1 MKSHRPPPRLL
12 LDEPIN
18 SRRQL
23 SLSTAQTNYLQR
35 ALRLRVAAP
44 LIVFDGCGAEH
55 QARILRYDKAGA
67 VIELGLAIPTM
78 APPDLRVFLVQG
90 IAKAERMDF
99 AIQKATEL
107 GVAEIFPAYTHH
119 SVVKLEPDRA
129 QRRLIHWQRVAGSA
143 CEQSGRHF
151 PPRIHGPEPLDACI
165 RALPA
170 GCVRLVF
177 DPRGARPW
185 PAPARKPDNVA
196 ALVGPEGGFS
206 AAELDGLTR
215 SGFRAIKLGE
225 QILRT
230 ETAAI
235 VACALL
241 QSRWGSLRG

>member
-1 MKSHRPPPRLL
+1 MKSQRPPPRLL

-18 SRRQL
+18 GRRQL
-23 SLSTAQTNYLQR
+23 TLSAAQANYLQR

-44 LIVFDGCGAEH
+44 LIIFDGCGAEH
-55 QARILRYDKAGA
+55 QARILRYEKGGA
-67 VIELGLAIPTM
+67 VVELGVAISAM

-119 SVVKLEPDRA
+119 SVVKLDRDRA
-129 QRRLIHWQRVAGSA
+129 LRRLIHWQRVAGSA

-151 PPRIHGPEPLDACI
+151 PPRVHGPQPLDACI

-170 GCVRLVF
+170 GCLRLVF
-177 DPRGARPW
+177 DPRGAKPW
-185 PAPARKPDNVA
+185 PAQEPDSVA

-206 AAELDGLTR
+206 AAELDTLTR
-215 SGFRAIKLGE
+215 SGFRALKLGE

-230 ETAAI
+230 ETAAV

-241 QSRWGSLRG
+241 QSRWGNLRG